1 MNFMDFALILAA
13 APGALDDS
21 TVHALSRA
29 LQVAGIVADAPA
41 WLAPGESCE
50 FPVTQERGVE
60 ATVRAAL
67 GARPIDVAVLARAD
81 RRKRI
86 LVADMDSTIVRGESL
101 DELAAHAGVKDRV
114 AALTARAM
122 NAEVPYGDSLRQRVA
137 LLAGLSATAIGTVR
151 DGLELMPGAKA
162 LVATMRADG
171 AHAVLVTSGFAEFS
185 SAVRARAGFD
195 ADVSNTLE
203 IADGK
208 LTGRV
213 REPILDRAGKTA
225 AMRAAAAGLGL
236 SAADV
241 LAVGDGANDLGMIL
255 GAGLGVAFHAKPAVA
270 ARARVRVEHADLTAL
285 LYFQGYRK
293 SEFRTN

>member
-1 MNFMDFALILAA
+1 MDFALILAA

-29 LQVAGIVADAPA
+29 LQGAGIGAGAPN
-41 WLAPGESCE
+41 WLAPGEACE
-50 FPVTQERGVE
+50 FPVAQERDVE
-60 ATVRAAL
+60 AATRAVL
-67 GARPIDVAVLARAD
+67 GARPIDVAVMARAD

-86 LVADMDSTIVRGESL
+86 LVADMDSTVVQGESL
-101 DELAAHAGVKDRV
+101 DELAAHAGVKDKV

-122 NAEVPYGDSLRQRVA
+122 NAELPYGESLRRRVA
-137 LLAGLSATAIGTVR
+137 LLAGLSTTAIGTVLDR
-151 DGLELMPGAKA
+151 LELTPGAKILA
-162 LVATMRADG
+162 ATMRANG

-185 SAVRARAGFD
+185 SAVRVRAGFD
-195 ADVSNTLE
+195 ADISNALE

-213 REPILDRAGKTA
+213 REPILDRDGKAA
-225 AMRAAAAGLGL
+225 AMRAIAARLGR
-236 SAADV
+236 STADV

-255 GAGLGVAFHAKPAVA
+255 EAGLGVAFHAKPTVA
-270 ARARVRVEHADLTAL
+270 AQARVRVEHADLTAL
-285 LYFQGYRK
+285 LYIQGYRK

>member
-1 MNFMDFALILAA
+1 MDFVLILAA
-13 APGALDDS
+13 APGALNDS
-21 TVHALSRA
+21 TVHDLSRA
-29 LQVAGIVADAPA
+29 LQGAGVVAGAPD
-41 WLAPGESCE
+41 WLAPSESCE
-50 FPVTQERGVE
+50 FPVAQERDVE
-60 ATVRAAL
+60 AIARAAL

-86 LVADMDSTIVRGESL
+86 LVADMDSTVVRGESL
-101 DELAAHAGVKDRV
+101 DELAARAGVKGRV
-114 AALTARAM
+114 AVLTARAM
-122 NAEVPYGDSLRQRVA
+122 NAEIPYAESLRQRVA
-137 LLAGLSATAIGTVR
+137 LLAGLSATAIRTVLDR
-151 DGLELMPGAKA
+151 LELMPGATV
-162 LVATMRADG
+162 LTATMRADG

-195 ADVSNTLE
+195 ADVSNVLE

-213 REPILDRAGKTA
+213 REPILDRDGKAA
-225 AMRAAAAGLGL
+225 AMHAAAARLGL

-255 GAGLGVAFHAKPAVA
+255 EAGLGVAFRAKPAIA
-270 ARARVRVEHADLTAL
+270 ARARARVEHADLTAL